1 MSRVPKALQ
10 IAGVVLAILIVLV
23 MLISLAQLYADLYLA
38 SPLLANLFLMV
49 LVALAIA
56 AVGFAIYGISQLR
69 NASQR
74 RKSRSRPVV
83 PDRKADAA
91 QATLAALQRQIQQLQ
106 DDVAR
111 QALLERSQAIAQDWS
126 ERSLH
131 IVVFGTGS
139 TGKTSLVNALIGRV
153 AGQVSAPIGTTM
165 DAQTYGLRLR
175 GLERRIRL
183 TDTPGLSE
191 ASLMGTQREQQV
203 RQLATEADLLLF
215 VVDND
220 LRQSEFQTVRSLL
233 DMGKRL
239 ILVVNKIDLYPE
251 SELAAILQALR
262 QRCHPLIHTD
272 DIVAIAAHPR
282 PITLNTGESVSP
294 SPLLQPLLE
303 RMAAVLRQDGEDLI
317 ADNILL
323 QSQRLSDTVRQHL
336 SEERQQKAMR
346 VIDRFQWIG
355 GGAIAVLPL
364 PGADLIATAAVNAKM
379 VVEIGRIY
387 GCDLDLESG
396 KELAL
401 SLGKTLV
408 SLGVLKGAI
417 ELFSLALQT
426 NVATFILGR
435 AIQGATAAYLTR
447 IAGCSFMTYFQQGQ
461 DWGDGGMAEVVQQQ
475 FQLNR
480 RDEVI
485 QRFVK
490 DAIAQIVPTLQ
501 TDQSSLDADEKTGKR
516 DR

>member
-1 MSRVPKALQ
+1 MSRLPKALQ

-23 MLISLAQLYADLYLA
+23 MLVSLAQLYADLYLA
-38 SPLLANLFLMV
+38 SPWLANGFMVV
-49 LVALAIA
+49 LVGLAIA
-56 AVGFAIYGISQLR
+56 AIGLAIYGLSQLR
-69 NASQR
+69 AASQR
-74 RKSRSRPVV
+74 RTSRPRPVV

-91 QATLAALQRQIQQLQ
+91 QAALNALQQQIQQLQ
-106 DDVAR
+106 NEVAR
-111 QALLERSQAIAQDWS
+111 QALLERSQAISQNLS
-126 ERSLH
+126 GRSLH
-131 IVVFGTGS
+131 IVVFGTGA

-153 AGQVSAPIGTTM
+153 AGHVSAAIGTTLNT
-165 DAQTYGLRLR
+165 QTYGLRLR
-175 GLERRIRL
+175 GLDRKIRL

-191 ASLMGTQREQQV
+191 ASLMGTQREQEV

-220 LRQSEFQTVRSLL
+220 LRQSEFRIVRSLHE
-233 DMGKRL
+233 MGKRL
-239 ILVVNKIDLYPE
+239 ILVINKIDLYPE
-251 SELAAILQALR
+251 PQLSAIVQALR
-262 QRCHPLIHTD
+262 QRCHPLISAD

-282 PITLNTGESVSP
+282 PVTLDTGESVSP
-294 SPLLQPLLE
+294 SPLLTPLLE
-303 RMAAVLRQDGEDLI
+303 RMAAVLRQDGENLI

-323 QSQRLSDTVRQHL
+323 QSQRLSDAVRQQL
-336 SEERQQKAMR
+336 SQERQQQAMR

-396 KELAL
+396 KTLAL

-408 SLGVLKGAI
+408 GLGVLKGAI

-447 IAGCSFMTYFQQGQ
+447 IAGCSFITYFQQGQ

-475 FQLNR
+475 FQLHR

-485 QRFVK
+485 QRFVT
-490 DAIAQIVPTLQ
+490 DAIAQIVPSLQ
-501 TDQSSLDADEKTGKR
+501 TETVSDAADEFS